1 MNKVIYENTFIKVT
15 DTEQEQDCN
24 YRILF
29 ENKTDRPI
37 TVIGSGEVENVEIP
51 AYSWIGLL
59 YGEQALEWI
68 KIIEAKD
75 FCICGQ
81 GKTDKPKKDTK
92 TFYISVT
99 KTLNK
104 IVEVQAEN
112 KYEAI
117 QKVSDA
123 YYNDEFELDDNDFV
137 DTEFENDTE
146 RLLESYDNGGLPK
159 YYEVK

>member
-1 MNKVIYENTFIKVT
+1 M
-15 DTEQEQDCN
+15 
-24 YRILF
+24 
-29 ENKTDRPI
+29 
-37 TVIGSGEVENVEIP
+37 
-51 AYSWIGLL
+51 
-59 YGEQALEWI
+59 
-68 KIIEAKD
+68 
-75 FCICGQ
+75 
-81 GKTDKPKKDTK
+81 K

-99 KTLNK
+99 ETLNK
-104 IVEVQAEN
+104 IVEVQANDE
-112 KYEAI
+112 YEAI